1 MKTRSLTEG
10 AMLGAIT
17 VLVAILG
24 EYIGIPSII
33 VPIPL
38 MLLVYRQG
46 FQYGIL
52 AAVASALVASFV
64 AGHVFSGLSILIWG
78 FVGVAI
84 GMALREKFSFSK
96 LMVVGIISNLVVIG
110 LNFLLYYLIIGGN
123 VLTDL
128 LTMLDE
134 AFEQAI
140 QMSESM
146 GITGQALQQYEA
158 LQSLAPT
165 VLRVGLPSMLLVYA
179 VSMSYIN
186 LGIGRAILKRL
197 GDTSTPWIVPFAQW
211 RLPGYFG
218 LVFVFGLVTTT
229 MVQMVAVP
237 PWLQFLGLNSFLI
250 SFYSYLIAGVSLAWF
265 YFQKKNVLMFVRV
278 LFLFMLLTVPSV
290 LMILVLLTVADSFF
304 DFRRLN
310 APEGEPIE
318 VEHRETDS
326 DDNEG

>member
-52 AAVASALVASFV
+52 TVVVAALVSSFV

-78 FVGVAI
+78 FVGVAVGI
-84 GMALREKFSFSK
+84 ALREKFTFPK
-96 LMVVGIISNLVVIG
+96 VMIVGIFSNLVVIG
-110 LNFLLYYLIIGGN
+110 LNFLLYHLIIGGN

-128 LTMLDE
+128 LAMLDE
-134 AFEQAI
+134 TFEQAI

-146 GITGQALQQYEA
+146 GITGQALQQYQA
-158 LQSLAPT
+158 LQSFAPT
-165 VLRVGLPSMLLVYA
+165 VLRVGLPSILLVYA

-186 LGIGRAILKRL
+186 LGLVRVILRRL
-197 GDTSTPWIVPFAQW
+197 GDGSAPTIVPFTKW

-218 LVFVFGLVTTT
+218 LVFAFGLIMTT
-229 MVQMVAVP
+229 MIQIEALS

-250 SFYSYLIAGVSLAWF
+250 SFYAYLVAGSSLAWY
-265 YFQKKNVLMFVRV
+265 YFQKKNVSMFVRV
-278 LFLFMLLTVPSV
+278 LFLLALLTMAPV
-290 LMILVLLTVADSFF
+290 LMILLLLAVADGIF

-310 APEGEPIE
+310 VPEGEPIE

-326 DDNEG
+326 NE